1 MTLGMSICC
10 PNDGDSEMSPD
21 LPGDGRGF
29 CDGDDFLPDSP
40 SVGTAGETSSAPGI
54 VPGGFWLRF
63 VALMLDILLVCL
75 LLAGMKYLLELCAI
89 VLGGEEEAAAYW
101 GEWMGYV
108 VLWAY
113 FGFFTGCCGQTPG
126 KMMLHL
132 KVIRMDGLEMGYVRA
147 FLRESMKLFSALP
160 LFLGYLPAALRADR
174 RGLHDFIAH
183 SRVIHV

>member
-1 MTLGMSICC
+1 MTLAMSIRC
-10 PNDGDSEMSPD
+10 PNDGSEMPPDVSSDGQGACDGGDFLLEDSPV
-21 LPGDGRGF
+21 GDG
-29 CDGDDFLPDSP
+29 
-40 SVGTAGETSSAPGI
+40 EKTSLLTGWR
-54 VPGGFWLRF
+54 PGGLWARF
-63 VALMLDILLVCL
+63 AALMLDIFLVCL

-89 VLGGEEEAAAYW
+89 ALGGEEDAAAYW
-101 GEWMGYV
+101 GEWMGYA

-132 KVIRMDGLEMGYVRA
+132 KVIRMDGLEMGYFRA
-147 FLRESMKLFSALP
+147 FLREIMKLFSALP
-160 LFLGYLPAALRADR
+160 LFLGYLPAVLRADK